1 MNDDVQ
7 SRALNDITQAV
18 MGLMDAWQ
26 LDTREIQGVLCLP
39 ENIRAR
45 ALNKYREGTAALP
58 DDPVV
63 LRRAGYLLRI
73 SDALRTTY
81 PLNPRMAGR
90 WVRQGHRRFGRRSP
104 LSIILRDGESGL
116 IAVLSELDCT
126 FSWDLTGSQGMGYR
140 PAGS

>member
-1 MNDDVQ
+1 MSDDQ
-7 SRALNDITQAV
+7 TKARGDITQAV
-18 MGLMDAWQ
+18 MALLDSWQ
-26 LDTREIQGVLCLP
+26 LDTREIQAVLSLP
-39 ENIRAR
+39 ETMRAR
-45 ALNKYREGTAALP
+45 ALNKFREGTDALP
-58 DDPVV
+58 EDPTV

-81 PLNPRMAGR
+81 PLNPRMSGR

-126 FSWDLTGSQGMGYR
+126 FSWDLTGSKSSGYQPQG
-140 PAGS
+140 S

>member
-1 MNDDVQ
+1 MSNERTQ
-7 SRALNDITQAV
+7 ARSDITQAV
-18 MGLMDAWQ
+18 MALLDSWQ
-26 LDTREIQGVLCLP
+26 LDTKEIQAVLSLP
-39 ENIRAR
+39 ETMRAR
-45 ALNKYREGTAALP
+45 ALNKLRDGADSLP
-58 DDPVV
+58 EDPAV

-81 PLNPRMAGR
+81 PLNPRMSGR

-126 FSWDLTGSQGMGYR
+126 FSWDLTGSRSTGYQ
-140 PAGS
+140 PHNG